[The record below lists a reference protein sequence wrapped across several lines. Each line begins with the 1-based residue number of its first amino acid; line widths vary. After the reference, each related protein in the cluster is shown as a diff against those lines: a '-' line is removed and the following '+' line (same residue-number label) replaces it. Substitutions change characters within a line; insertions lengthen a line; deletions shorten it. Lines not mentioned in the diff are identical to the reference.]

1 MHTRGLIMYKKTKL
15 EIVVDRLIIGLFVF
29 KAFYIAYLIS
39 IGG

>member
-1 MHTRGLIMYKKTKL
+1 MYKKTKL

-39 IGG
+39 TGGL